1 MLPRIVAQNQMIR
14 FLFLCAGVFSAFF
27 VNAEGDRRENLPI
40 YIELQPA
47 FVINY
52 IGYTDKLRYL
62 KTAITLRASDLE
74 GDTIVEA
81 NMPLVR
87 DALVMYLS
95 ARNVDEVTGAA
106 AREEL
111 RKTSID
117 ILNETLKEETG
128 QSPII
133 DVLFTSFVTQ

>member
-1 MLPRIVAQNQMIR
+1 MLLIVIQKQVLRSALLC
-14 FLFLCAGVFSAFF
+14 FVLFGSIAAL
-27 VNAEGDRRENLPI
+27 AEDDRRENLPI

-62 KTAITLRASDLE
+62 KTKITLRAADLS
-74 GDTIVEA
+74 GDTIVEE

-128 QSPII
+128 QAPII